1 MTMINYSVM
10 KKNQYG
16 KLIMSLGIS
25 GVTMYGVMFLNVVQ
39 GDHIYLSATRLYMS
53 LLMTA
58 PMALIM
64 LVVMRQMYEDKRV
77 NAIIAATAI
86 AVFFT
91 SLFFLRTQVG
101 VGDEQY
107 MKAMI
112 PHHSS
117 AILTSEQANLKDPEV
132 RQLAGQIATSQKQEI
147 AQMKK
152 ILTRLKTE

>member
-1 MTMINYSVM
+1 M

-16 KLIMSLGIS
+16 KLIMSVGIS

-39 GDHIYLSATRLYMS
+39 GNHIYLSATRLYMS

-64 LVVMRQMYEDKRV
+64 LVVMRHMYEDKRV
-77 NAIIAATAI
+77 NAFIAATAI
-86 AVFFT
+86 SVFFT

-101 VGDEQY
+101 VGDKHY

-117 AILTSEQANLKDPEV
+117 AILTSEQANLRDPEV
-132 RQLAGQIATSQKQEI
+132 RQLADHIATSQKQEI

-152 ILTRLKTE
+152 ILTRLKAE